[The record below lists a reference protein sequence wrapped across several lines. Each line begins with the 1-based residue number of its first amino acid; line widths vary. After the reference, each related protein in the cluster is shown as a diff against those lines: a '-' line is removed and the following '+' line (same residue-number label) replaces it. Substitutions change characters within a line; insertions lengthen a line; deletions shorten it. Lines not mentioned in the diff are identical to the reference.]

1 MDKLDRLLLAV
12 AVVALVL
19 VMIGGLA
26 IADPFTFSRAGAPQ
40 AAAVITSGNTTTIVY
55 LGGEQSLVVGGF
67 RIVGDVLRVTA
78 DEYTV
83 TVPRPEKVRDWVDVP
98 AGTNLTVYALN
109 AATGEF
115 VQVGKL

>member
-67 RIVGDVLRVTA
+67 RIVGDGM
-78 DEYTV
+78 TV
-83 TVPRPEKVRDWVDVP
+83 TLPRDLKPGSQIKV
-98 AGTNLTVYALN
+98 
-109 AATGEF
+109 TGVSNVTFWAEEDPTG
-115 VQVGKL
+115 VWHLIGS